1 MTVDLSKLKIGDK
14 VKYDNGRISV
24 VENVT
29 IRDALKYDYP
39 VRIKTDLYGI
49 DSYTFN
55 GSYTG
60 KLGFSG
66 YDIVEIIPKKVKQ

>member
-1 MTVDLSKLKIGDK
+1 MTVDLNKLKVGDK
-14 VKYDNGRISV
+14 V
-24 VENVT
+24 
-29 IRDALKYDYP
+29 KYDYP